1 MEGEKEIIRML
12 AAQVKIWI
20 YSCVEDADKY
30 TKDMNEDFLHFFCW
44 FSEDMYKVQLRLKI
58 YRKLQEVIN
67 SEKLSDVLEH
77 LRHTVEHFT
86 DDLMLG
92 PIQHHNTNASPNTAH
107 LLALEVKQTVVQEFR
122 QMLRR
127 VEKEQGKKIAG

>member
-30 TKDMNEDFLHFFCW
+30 TKDMNEDFLHFFSW
-44 FSEDMYKVQLRLKI
+44 FSADMYKVQLKLKI
-58 YRKLQEVIN
+58 YRELQEVIN
-67 SEKLSDVLEH
+67 SGRLCDVLEH

-92 PIQHHNTNASPNTAH
+92 PIQYYYTNASPNTAH

>member
-1 MEGEKEIIRML
+1 MEDEKEIIRML

-30 TKDMNEDFLHFFCW
+30 TKDMNEDYLHFFCW
-44 FSEDMYKVQLRLKI
+44 YSEDMYKVQLKLKI
-58 YRKLQEVIN
+58 YRNLQETIN

-92 PIQHHNTNASPNTAH
+92 PIQHHYTNASPNTAH
-107 LLALEVKQTVVQEFR
+107 LLALEVKQNVVQEFR

>member
-30 TKDMNEDFLHFFCW
+30 TKDMNEDFLHFFSW

-58 YRKLQEVIN
+58 YRELQKVIN

-92 PIQHHNTNASPNTAH
+92 PIQHHYTNASPNTAH

-127 VEKEQGKKIAG
+127 VGKEQGKKIAG